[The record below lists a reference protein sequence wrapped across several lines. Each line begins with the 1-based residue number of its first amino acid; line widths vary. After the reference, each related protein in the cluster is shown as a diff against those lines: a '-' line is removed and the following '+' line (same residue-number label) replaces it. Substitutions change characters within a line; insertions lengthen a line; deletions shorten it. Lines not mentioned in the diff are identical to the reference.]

1 MRNSLHIV
9 AVYSREGEKV
19 FCFQSDFLLSLWYHC
34 ITWSIVLHAFQMG
47 LYSWRET
54 HNFNLSLLLSPHPP
68 PPPLRLISQLLPN
81 AYHLNPGLPGFP
93 AFLFGLKRVSVL
105 SLFNTFDLFSL
116 LEEFNRLCP
125 GGIGFV
131 PDPYTLVIKGMSV
144 LFSLVS
150 SPIKHLEKSW
160 TSFWILCTYSI

>member
-1 MRNSLHIV
+1 MF
-9 AVYSREGEKV
+9 SR
-19 FCFQSDFLLSLWYHC
+19 WA
-34 ITWSIVLHAFQMG
+34 SILDA
-47 LYSWRET
+47 
-54 HNFNLSLLLSPHPP
+54 NLTTLISVPSSPPT
-68 PPPLRLISQLLPN
+68 PPPLRLISQLLSN
-81 AYHLNPGLPGFP
+81 AYHLKPGLPGFP

-105 SLFNTFDLFSL
+105 FLFNSFDLFSL

-150 SPIKHLEKSW
+150 SSIKHLEKSW
-160 TSFWILCTYSI
+160 TSFLILCTYSI

>member
-9 AVYSREGEKV
+9 AVYSREGKKTVLFPDRV
-19 FCFQSDFLLSLWYHC
+19 FVTFVIPLYYLVNSTPRFLSRWA
-34 ITWSIVLHAFQMG
+34 SILDVKLRTLISVF
-47 LYSWRET
+47 SST
-54 HNFNLSLLLSPHPP
+54 P
-68 PPPLRLISQLLPN
+68 PPPLRPFSQLLSI
-81 AYHLNPGLPGFP
+81 AYHSYSGLPGFP

-105 SLFNTFDLFSL
+105 FLFNTFDLFSL

-150 SPIKHLEKSW
+150 SLIKHLEKS
-160 TSFWILCTYSI
+160 